1 VILKYPEELI
11 RPGAIS
17 IVRMHLGYEPH
28 PVVLWQESNGEVII
42 RCDSHIYPLKEISVS
57 NPIARLREA
66 LGYAKFTNVEVKE
79 ATLDLIKTIE
89 TDLTVEST
97 YEPSTETETAEKSLA
112 EVMNDADESTSENEG
127 EEDVE

>member
-1 VILKYPEELI
+1 V
-11 RPGAIS
+11 
-17 IVRMHLGYEPH
+17 VRWNITFTL
-28 PVVLWQESNGEVII
+28 LR
-42 RCDSHIYPLKEISVS
+42 RCPVS